1 MNISSKKKILYADL
15 ALLVVTII
23 WGSGYIA
30 TKNTLDHIPP
40 LYLSA
45 MRFWIAF
52 FIVGI
57 ISIKKLKHV
66 KLKDIKG
73 AAIVGL
79 ILYIAFASQTIGMQY
94 TSVGKTAFLTGTN
107 VVMVPFIYWAIFK
120 DKPDKF
126 SFIAVII
133 CFVGIAILTLNEKL
147 GSIGIGEGLTLLCAF
162 FYACHI
168 VFTDYYSKKI
178 DIMILTAVQ
187 FGVVA
192 LLCSFTAIM
201 YEQLPASIP
210 TSSWMSI
217 FYMGIFATCIA
228 FFLQTLAQKYTYSTH
243 AAIIISMEAV
253 FGIIFS
259 VIFLKESL
267 TGRMILGCISIFLAI
282 ITAETRW
289 EFINKKD
296 NQNVEL
302 DIEVE

>member
-1 MNISSKKKILYADL
+1 MELQNKKKILYADL
-15 ALLVVTII
+15 ALIIVTII

-52 FIVGI
+52 FIVGA
-57 ISIKKLKHV
+57 ISIKKFKNV
-66 KLKDIKG
+66 NLKDIKG
-73 AAIVGL
+73 AAIVG
-79 ILYIAFASQTIGMQY
+79 IFLYIAFATQTIGMQY

-107 VVMVPFIYWAIFK
+107 VVMVPYIYWALFK
-120 DKPDKF
+120 EKPDKF
-126 SFIAVII
+126 SFIAALI
-133 CFVGIAILTLNEKL
+133 CFIGISILTLNEKL
-147 GSIGIGEGLTLLCAF
+147 GSIGLGEGLTLICAL

-168 VFTDYYSKKI
+168 VVTGYYAKKI
-178 DIMILTAVQ
+178 DIMILTTVQ
-187 FGVVA
+187 FGIVA
-192 LLCSFTAIM
+192 LLFSFTAM
-201 YEQLPASIP
+201 FYEQLPKSIP

-243 AAIIISMEAV
+243 AAIIISLEAV

-267 TGRMILGCISIFLAI
+267 TIRMVLGCIAIFLAI
-282 ITAETRW
+282 ITAETKW
-289 EFINKKD
+289 EFIKKKPI
-296 NQNVEL
+296 VEL
-302 DIEVE
+302 DIETE

>member
-1 MNISSKKKILYADL
+1 MNIKDNKKILFADI
-15 ALLVVTII
+15 ALLIVTII

-57 ISIKKLKHV
+57 MSIKKLKNV
-66 KLKDIKG
+66 SIKDLKG

-79 ILYIAFASQTIGMQY
+79 ILYIAFATQTIGMQY

-107 VVMVPFIYWAIFK
+107 VVMVPYIFWALFK
-120 DKPDKF
+120 EKPDKF
-126 SFIAVII
+126 SLMATII
-133 CFVGIAILTLNEKL
+133 CFIGIAILTLNEKI
-147 GSIGIGEGLTLLCAF
+147 GSIGIGEGLTLVCAL

-168 VFTDYYSKKI
+168 VITGYYAKKI
-178 DIMILTAVQ
+178 DIMILTVVQ

-192 LLCSFTAIM
+192 LLCTLTAIS
-201 YEQLPASIP
+201 YEQLPSSIP
-210 TSSWMSI
+210 TSSWISI

-259 VIFLKESL
+259 VIFLKEVL
-267 TGRMILGCISIFLAI
+267 TFRMILGCIAIFFAI

-289 EFINKKD
+289 EFIKKKPI
-296 NQNVEL
+296 VEL
-302 DIEVE
+302 DVKTE